1 MQPWPLG
8 RRLAKRAFDVAAATV
23 ALVVLAL
30 PLCAIGLIVRLTS
43 PGPALFRQQRMGRDG
58 RLFRIWKFRTMV
70 CDSDA
75 RGPAITADGD
85 RRVTRVGRVL
95 RRWKLDELPQLVN
108 VWLGDMSLV
117 GPRPEVPKYLRYYS
131 RADLVVLAVRPGI
144 TDTASI
150 EFRDEERVLAGFSDP
165 ERAYTELVLPRK
177 LALSRDYVDRQSFGG
192 DVALIFKTLV
202 RL

>member
-1 MQPWPLG
+1 MQPWSLG
-8 RRLAKRAFDVAAATV
+8 RRAAKRAFDVAAASV

-30 PLCAIGLIVRLTS
+30 PLCAIGLVVRLTS

-58 RLFRIWKFRTMV
+58 LLFRIWKFRTMV
-70 CDSDA
+70 SGEDG

-108 VWLGDMSLV
+108 VLVGDMSLV
-117 GPRPEVPKYLRYYS
+117 GPRPEVPKYRRYYS
-131 RADLVVLAVRPGI
+131 RADLMVLAVRPGI
-144 TDTASI
+144 TDPASI
-150 EFRDEERVLAGFSDP
+150 EFRHEEQVLAGFSDP
-165 ERAYTELVLPRK
+165 ERGYTELVLPHK
-177 LALSRDYVDRQSFGG
+177 LAVSRDYVERQSFSGE
-192 DVALIFKTLV
+192 VAIIFKTLM